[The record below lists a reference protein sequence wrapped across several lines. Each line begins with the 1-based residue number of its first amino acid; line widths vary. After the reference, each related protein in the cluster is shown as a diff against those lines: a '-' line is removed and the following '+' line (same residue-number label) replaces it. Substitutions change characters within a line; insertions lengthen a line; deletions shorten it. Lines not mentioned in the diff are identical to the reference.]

1 MALAVKDLALSL
13 LWLGFR
19 PWPGNF
25 CMLLAQPKMLKNKTK
40 WEGEEMAKDEKKKK
54 EKKIV
59 PGAKGTSV

>member
-25 CMLLAQPKMLKNKTK
+25 CMLLAQPKIKKNKTK
-40 WEGEEMAKDEKKKK
+40 KQWEEMQFRSPHPRPADNLSFNR
-54 EKKIV
+54 
-59 PGAKGTSV
+59 PFR